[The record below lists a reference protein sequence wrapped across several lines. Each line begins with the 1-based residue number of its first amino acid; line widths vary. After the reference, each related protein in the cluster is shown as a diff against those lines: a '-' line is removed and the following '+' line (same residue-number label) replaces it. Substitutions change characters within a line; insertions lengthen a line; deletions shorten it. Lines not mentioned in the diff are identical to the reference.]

1 MLGMIG
7 TGAWVQAATDVPAEL
22 KDYTKIGPEAFGIT
36 EEMVHTYT
44 AGDESVWDAKFASDG
59 TSFEKSYLEA
69 DVSFTDCENIVNVI
83 RYLGTQLFLID
94 VGYGNFRVYSELTGD
109 VLYAA
114 PLSGL
119 EGTAGEYFN
128 LKFATDIVDNKNDS
142 TKSDITVK
150 IWINNN
156 LVSPQEVN
164 KDYLKSDMNAKSV
177 TFTVAD
183 TAITRNLTVSMIQ
196 EGTIKIKPHVE
207 AEQQDPLAGYQKIG
221 AEDFGITEGKLY
233 ATGSETSTEYIEGVY
248 QTNKLYFDNKYI
260 EADVSIT
267 GEQGNLNSIQP
278 IGGGIFM
285 IYVSWNTFYVYS
297 EKAATV
303 LYQVPMSDL
312 GNVGANGEYFNLKF
326 ATDVVDNATD
336 PDKTDITVKIW
347 VNDNIATPN
356 TLDTAVVK
364 SDMNAKSV
372 TMTVDDT
379 AITNTLSVGMY
390 GSEGIIKIKPCV
402 EDGPAEPQ
410 DPLEGYTKI
419 SPEMFGIA
427 EEKVYATGSETSTE
441 YIEGVEATDKTY
453 FNKKYL
459 EAEIAMTGD
468 GGNANSIQPIGGGI
482 FMIYVSWGN
491 FYIYSEK
498 TAQVLYEAPLSEL
511 GGVGANGDYIN
522 LKLATDIVENADNSE
537 NVDITVRVWVNDN
550 LVEPN
555 VGDDTDSVTIT
566 VAAQDISNTLSVGMY
581 GDAGEI
587 KIRPVSPLAGYTRI
601 GLEAFGITEEI
612 THTFE
617 GTDIEENY
625 YVQNTT
631 DFHKTY
637 LDVDVSLTP
646 TSIESAFGYLNPN
659 LIRVYITGTTLAVY
673 SLEGATLMYQTELD
687 DLEIS
692 AGEYFN
698 LKLATD
704 IVDNA
709 DDTKSDVKVKMWI
722 NNTLVTPINDTVTVP
737 DNYVGSWLNV
747 TLKQEGTIKLKPQGY
762 QEPSNPDGPQE
773 PENPEEPENP
783 DVKEVLKDYVR
794 VIPDSFAIVDGNFKH
809 GWTEGNWMGY
819 EYPES
824 LNHTYLDADISLC
837 RDDTFN
843 NAIRYL
849 SKNGWESLLIGISG
863 ENFQVY
869 ETTTNTLIYQ
879 ISLTEAGIKADEF
892 FNLKLSTDI
901 SGDTMTLSLWIEDTL
916 IRTTTGEAFAVVEG
930 CSAIGNMLGVY
941 LPYEGTIRIKTP
953 ETGGEEDKKPN
964 KTEQPNANF
973 KELTFGSFAVWD
985 GKYGYIG
992 TELATKGT
1000 YILSVN
1006 ETVFSGDFHFSQEA
1020 GADFRYGGKN
1030 NPWNGLRFWTTGDGK
1045 LYMQDAT
1052 QKTEIYAFHPLYAGV
1067 QLVDNTFNMKLSIE
1081 FVDSDNDGR
1090 KDDVKLGVWFNDV
1103 LYRNEYIY
1111 LTDYASQL
1119 GNACSVYV
1127 MNRDSWLQIA
1137 SDKNVYTGVDFTLF
1151 GFTKNW
1157 KKELGIK

>member
-7 TGAWVQAATDVPAEL
+7 TGAWVQASTGVPTEL

-36 EEMVHTYT
+36 EEVVHTHSG
-44 AGDESVWDAKFASDG
+44 AENESVWEAKFASDG

-69 DVSFTDCENIVNVI
+69 DVSITNCNNIVNVI

-94 VGYGNFRVYSELTGD
+94 VGWDNFRVYSELTGD

-119 EGTAGEYFN
+119 EGTAGQYFN
-128 LKFATDIVDNKNDS
+128 LKFATDIADNETDS
-142 TKSDITVK
+142 SKSDITVK
-150 IWINNN
+150 IWVNNN
-156 LVSPQEVN
+156 LVTPQEVN

-207 AEQQDPLAGYQKIG
+207 VGTQDPLAGYQKIS
-221 AEDFGITEGKLY
+221 AEEFGITEEKVY
-233 ATGSETSTEYIEGVY
+233 ATGSETTAEYIDGVY
-248 QTNKLYFDNKYI
+248 ETNKLYFDNKYI
-260 EADVSIT
+260 EADVAIT
-267 GEQGNLNSIQP
+267 GEQGNANSIQP

-297 EKAATV
+297 EKAAQV
-303 LYQVPMSDL
+303 LYQVPMTEL

-326 ATDVVDNATD
+326 ATDVVDNTAD
-336 PDKTDITVKIW
+336 PTKTDITAKIW
-347 VNDNIATPN
+347 VNDNLATPN
-356 TLDTAVVK
+356 SLDAAGVK
-364 SDMNAKSV
+364 SDINAKSV
-372 TMTVDDT
+372 TITVDDT

-390 GSEGIIKIKPCV
+390 GS
-402 EDGPAEPQ
+402 
-410 DPLEGYTKI
+410 
-419 SPEMFGIA
+419 
-427 EEKVYATGSETSTE
+427 
-441 YIEGVEATDKTY
+441 
-453 FNKKYL
+453 
-459 EAEIAMTGD
+459 
-468 GGNANSIQPIGGGI
+468 
-482 FMIYVSWGN
+482 
-491 FYIYSEK
+491 
-498 TAQVLYEAPLSEL
+498 
-511 GGVGANGDYIN
+511 
-522 LKLATDIVENADNSE
+522 
-537 NVDITVRVWVNDN
+537 
-550 LVEPN
+550 
-555 VGDDTDSVTIT
+555 
-566 VAAQDISNTLSVGMY
+566 
-581 GDAGEI
+581 AGEV
-587 KIRPVSPLAGYTRI
+587 KIRPISPLAGYTRI
-601 GLEAFGITEEI
+601 GLEAFGIADEVIHTYEETNI
-612 THTFE
+612 
-617 GTDIEENY
+617 DQNY

-631 DFHKTY
+631 DFNKTY
-637 LDVDVSLTP
+637 LDVDISLTD
-646 TSIESAFGYLNPN
+646 TQLTNINGGFGYLNPY
-659 LIRVYITGTTLAVY
+659 LFRFYISGTTLVLY
-673 SLEGATLMYQTELD
+673 SIEGGYVTMYQVELAAY
-687 DLEIS
+687 EIT

-704 IVDNA
+704 IIDNA
-709 DDTKSDVKVKMWI
+709 TDSTKSDVKVQMWL
-722 NNTLVTPINDTVTVP
+722 NNQLATPIDDTVTVP

-747 TLKQEGTIKLKPQGY
+747 TLQQEGTIKLKPQGY
-762 QEPSNPDGPQE
+762 QEPSNPGGPQDPEE
-773 PENPEEPENP
+773 PENPEGPENP

-824 LNHTYLDADISLC
+824 LNHTYLDVDISLC

-849 SKNGWESLLIGISG
+849 SKNGWESLLIGIVG

-879 ISLTEAGIKADEF
+879 VPLAEAGIKADEF
-892 FNLKLSTDI
+892 FNMKLSTDI
-901 SGDTMTLSLWIEDTL
+901 SGDTMTLSLWIKDTL
-916 IRTTTGEAFAVVEG
+916 IRTTTGEVFAVVEG

-973 KELTFGSFAVWD
+973 KELTFGSFAIQD

-1006 ETVFSGDFHFSQEA
+1006 ETVFSGDFHFSKEA

-1067 QLVDNTFNMKLSIE
+1067 QLVDNTFNMKLSTE
-1081 FVDSDNDGR
+1081 FVDSDSDGK

-1127 MNRDSWLQIA
+1127 MNRDSWIQIA
-1137 SDKNVYTGVDFTLF
+1137 SDKTVYTGVDFTLF